1 MLYKYLPPSRVDVIN
16 DLKIRFSPLKS
27 LNDPYESLP
36 LLSIKEENI
45 IKEESFT
52 ELNSFWASV
61 ADEEKNQE
69 NIEIYDKTTNDL
81 IEHFETIFNK
91 LNLAESLMEYFGDN
105 YGVLSLSR
113 TYRSLLMWSHYTDSG
128 KGYVIGFN
136 KSHHFFHAL
145 TLEGKITQPEAVLY
159 SDTRQ
164 IISSDKSNL
173 LKQVLCQKS
182 LDWAYEQ
189 EERVFRACMDS
200 KRSIGKDEFNL
211 DIILHDIPKGSISEI
226 IIGYQANERTQKK
239 ILDAIHKHKIKCDIY
254 KASLSIHEYRIEL
267 TKISNK
273 KPAI

>member
-113 TYRSLLMWSHYTDSG
+113 TYRSLLM
-128 KGYVIGFN
+128 
-136 KSHHFFHAL
+136 
-145 TLEGKITQPEAVLY
+145 
-159 SDTRQ
+159 
-164 IISSDKSNL
+164 
-173 LKQVLCQKS
+173 
-182 LDWAYEQ
+182 
-189 EERVFRACMDS
+189 
-200 KRSIGKDEFNL
+200 
-211 DIILHDIPKGSISEI
+211 
-226 IIGYQANERTQKK
+226 
-239 ILDAIHKHKIKCDIY
+239 
-254 KASLSIHEYRIEL
+254 
-267 TKISNK
+267 
-273 KPAI
+273 